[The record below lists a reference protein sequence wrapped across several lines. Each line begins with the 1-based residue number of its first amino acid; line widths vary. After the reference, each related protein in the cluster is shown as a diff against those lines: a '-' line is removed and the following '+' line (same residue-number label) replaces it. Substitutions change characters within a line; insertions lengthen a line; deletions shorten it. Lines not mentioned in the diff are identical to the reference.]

1 LQLIYTD
8 IWTSPILSI
17 TSYKYYIA
25 FVDDFSRFT
34 WIYPLHNK
42 SETYYVFLKF
52 KLLVENQFST
62 TIKEL
67 QSDGGGEYT
76 SFPFQSFLKTNGI
89 VHRKSCPYTSPQN
102 GLAERKLRHIL
113 ETGLTLLAHSHLSN
127 KYWVDSFLTAVY
139 VINRLPTP
147 VLQNMSPYS
156 KLYKKAP
163 DYQKLRVF
171 GCLCYP
177 LLRPYNVHK
186 LNYRS
191 KPCIFLG
198 YNFAGYKCLDPVT
211 NKAYLSRHVVF
222 DETSFPAKD
231 LATSHFPSR
240 LHSTGDSPFLL
251 PTMSSF
257 IDEAPICIN
266 STTQQSS
273 TADDGS
279 TTQQLSTADDGST
292 TQQSS
297 TADGSSNPNC
307 SQPTEQH
314 SPDANSIISL
324 AQLPSHPMIIRSRTQ
339 TLGLTPT
346 AESSII
352 VPSKP
357 ITEPIAESPANVPSH
372 TMITRSRT
380 GNQKPKTFPD
390 FKMFHSRYP
399 LLNFH
404 TMFPEIEPSCY
415 SKATSDPRWQAAMS
429 LEFEALISN
438 KTWIL
443 CPRASHQHVIHNKW
457 VYKIK
462 RKSDGAVDKLKARL
476 VAKGFEQT
484 SGVDYT
490 DTFSPVIKPFIIR
503 VILALAVYFNWMI
516 KQLDISNA
524 FLHSALFEK
533 VYMEQPKGFVDKNHP
548 HSVCKLQK
556 AIYGL
561 KQALRAW
568 FNRLSSYLLDIGFTA
583 SLVDNSLFI
592 LISGSIQ
599 IFMLIYVDDI
609 IIIGTHAVMIH
620 NLIQLMKKEFP
631 VKDLGSLSFFLGIQV
646 TRDYASLHLC
656 QSKYITNILSRT
668 QMSGAKLAKSPYP
681 SGSKLSRLDGE
692 ALLDPYEYRSVM
704 GALQYCTLTRPD
716 IAFSVNQLCQHM
728 HNPTAVHWFVV
739 KRVLRFLKNTVD
751 HGLFYSKTTLQL
763 NAFCDSDWAGCP
775 DDRRSTS
782 GSAVFLGDCLVSWS
796 AKKQPVVSRSNT
808 EAEYCSLAI
817 ATTELYWLRML
828 FQEIQIPLPVSPI
841 IWCDNVSALSLAA
854 NPVYHAR
861 TKHIEVDYHYI
872 REKVLNKDITIS
884 FISTSDQ
891 IADVFTKGLSS
902 ARFLFLKSKLKVIPS
917 PLCLRGHVKH
927 TTPSSPIA
935 DVLDSSDDPV
945 VHTTTDVPAAAFDD
959 PAALCLYARAHLH
972 QLNVTATFP
981 HECDRSHPAV

>member
-1 LQLIYTD
+1 M
-8 IWTSPILSI
+8 I
-17 TSYKYYIA
+17 T
-25 FVDDFSRFT
+25 
-34 WIYPLHNK
+34 
-42 SETYYVFLKF
+42 
-52 KLLVENQFST
+52 
-62 TIKEL
+62 
-67 QSDGGGEYT
+67 
-76 SFPFQSFLKTNGI
+76 
-89 VHRKSCPYTSPQN
+89 
-102 GLAERKLRHIL
+102 
-113 ETGLTLLAHSHLSN
+113 
-127 KYWVDSFLTAVY
+127 
-139 VINRLPTP
+139 
-147 VLQNMSPYS
+147 
-156 KLYKKAP
+156 
-163 DYQKLRVF
+163 
-171 GCLCYP
+171 
-177 LLRPYNVHK
+177 
-186 LNYRS
+186 
-191 KPCIFLG
+191 
-198 YNFAGYKCLDPVT
+198 
-211 NKAYLSRHVVF
+211 
-222 DETSFPAKD
+222 
-231 LATSHFPSR
+231 
-240 LHSTGDSPFLL
+240 
-251 PTMSSF
+251 
-257 IDEAPICIN
+257 
-266 STTQQSS
+266 
-273 TADDGS
+273 
-279 TTQQLSTADDGST
+279 
-292 TQQSS
+292 
-297 TADGSSNPNC
+297 
-307 SQPTEQH
+307 
-314 SPDANSIISL
+314 
-324 AQLPSHPMIIRSRTQ
+324 RSRTQ
-339 TLGLTPT
+339 TLDLTPT
-346 AESSII
+346 AETSII
-352 VPSKP
+352 VPSAP
-357 ITEPIAESPANVPSH
+357 ITEPIAEPAADVPSH
-372 TMITRSRT
+372 TMITRSIT

-399 LLNFH
+399 ILNFH
-404 TMFPEIEPSCY
+404 TMLPETEPSCY
-415 SKATSDPRWQAAMS
+415 SKAASDPRWQAAMS

-443 CPRASHQHVIHNKW
+443 CPRPSHQHVIHNKW

-462 RKSDGAVDKLKARL
+462 RKSDGAVDRLKARL

-490 DTFSPVIKPFIIR
+490 DTFSPVIKPSTIR

-524 FLHSALFEK
+524 FLHGSLFEE

-561 KQALRAW
+561 KQAPRAW

-609 IIIGTHAVMIH
+609 IITGTHPDMIH

-646 TRDYASLHLC
+646 TRDSAGLHLC
-656 QSKYITNILSRT
+656 QSKYITDILSRT
-668 QMSGAKLAKSPYP
+668 QMSGAKPAKSPCP

-692 ALLDPYEYRSVM
+692 ALLDPYEYRSVV

-728 HNPTAVHWFVV
+728 HNPTAVHWSAV
-739 KRVLRFLKNTVD
+739 KRVLRFFKNTVD

-782 GSAVFLGDCLVSWS
+782 GFVVFLGDCLVSWS
-796 AKKQPVVSRSNT
+796 AKKQPVVSRSST
-808 EAEYCSLAI
+808 EAEYRSLAI

-828 FQEIQIPLPVSPI
+828 FQEIQIPLPISPI

-861 TKHIEVDYHYI
+861 TKHIEVDYHFI

-917 PLCLRGHVKH
+917 HLCLRGDVKH
-927 TTPSSPIA
+927 TTSSSPIA
-935 DVLDSSDDPV
+935 DVPKAD
-945 VHTTTDVPAAAFDD
+945 
-959 PAALCLYARAHLH
+959 
-972 QLNVTATFP
+972 N
-981 HECDRSHPAV
+981 